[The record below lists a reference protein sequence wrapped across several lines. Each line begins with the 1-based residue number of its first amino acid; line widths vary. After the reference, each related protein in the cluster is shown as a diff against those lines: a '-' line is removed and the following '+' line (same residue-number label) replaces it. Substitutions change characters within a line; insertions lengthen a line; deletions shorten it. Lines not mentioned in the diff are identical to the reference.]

1 MMAENSLNFLP
12 LDDPK
17 KEVIISQ
24 EKIIH
29 RFKVNLQTAQDVIE
43 KGFDG
48 SDIMKMKG
56 ILIWMLYTNL

>member
-1 MMAENSLNFLP
+1 MMAEDSLTFLP

-24 EKIIH
+24 EKIRH
-29 RFKVNLQTAQDVIE
+29 RLKVKFQTAQDVIE

-56 ILIWMLYTNL
+56 K